1 MKLIMQHPNTGI
13 IKKVGVGFSW
23 ALFFFGG
30 LVPLFRGN
38 IKECFRF
45 LFLNIICF
53 HIYGLVY
60 SFIGNKRY
68 TIQLLEKGFK
78 VKEVQG
84 GTIEEARQKL
94 GIALPVLES

>member
-1 MKLIMQHPNTGI
+1 MDIFPFGN
-13 IKKVGVGFSW
+13 F
-23 ALFFFGG
+23 AL
-30 LVPLFRGN
+30 LFKGD
-38 IKECFRF
+38 IKEFVQL
-45 LFLNIICF
+45 LFWRISLDYAF
-53 HIYGLVY
+53 T
-60 SFIGNKRY
+60 GNKRY